1 MIKNTPRNNELSLL
15 ACSYSVFLCII
26 FGANAVAIKISLFGL
41 GTFTTAGLRF
51 TIASI
56 AICLWAKASG
66 LSFKIREGQ
75 LYQLFVIGM
84 IFTVQL
90 SLFYLGLSKTNASRG
105 TLVVNILPFF
115 VLFLAHFFLPGDRI
129 TIRKIIGM
137 VIGFTGV
144 AFVFLDKESVTAG
157 FRSGDLIILA
167 VAFLWACN
175 IVYVKRII
183 DNFEAFHIVLY
194 PMIFS
199 VPFFFI
205 GAFLWDASIIA
216 YVDLKIFGS
225 LLYQSLVTAA
235 FGFVAW
241 NKMLQ
246 KYGATALHSF
256 VFIMPI
262 AGVMLGGIVLNEPI
276 TFNIIIALL
285 LVVSGII
292 VINFKPKKPTTIFPL
307 GRGI

>member
-1 MIKNTPRNNELSLL
+1 MTKNTPRNNELSFL
-15 ACSYSVFLCII
+15 ACIYSVFLCII
-26 FGANAVAIKISLFGL
+26 FGANAVAIKISLCGL
-41 GTFTTAGLRF
+41 GVFTTAGLRF
-51 TIASI
+51 TIAST
-56 AICLWAKASG
+56 AICLWAKTSG
-66 LSFKIREGQ
+66 LSFNIRKGQ
-75 LYQLFVIGM
+75 IYQLFVIGM

-105 TLVVNILPFF
+105 TLVVNILPVF
-115 VLFLAHFFLPGDRI
+115 VLFLAHFFLSGDWI

-137 VIGFTGV
+137 VIGFIGV
-144 AFVFLDKESVTAG
+144 TFVFLEKNVTAD
-157 FRSGDLIILA
+157 FQSGDLIILA
-167 VAFLWACN
+167 AAFLWACN
-175 IVYVKRII
+175 IIYIKKII
-183 DNFEAFHIVLY
+183 DTFEAFHIVIY

-205 GAFLWDASIIA
+205 EGFLWDTSMISYIDSRIM
-216 YVDLKIFGS
+216 VS

-256 VFIMPI
+256 VFIMPL
-262 AGVMLGGIVLNEPI
+262 AGVILGGMVLNEPI
-276 TFNIIIALL
+276 TFNIIMALL

-292 VINFKPKKPTTIFPL
+292 VINFKPKKRISLFPI
-307 GRGI
+307 GRWL

>member
-1 MIKNTPRNNELSLL
+1 MIKNIPNNNDLSFL
-15 ACSYSVFLCII
+15 ACIYSIFLCIL
-26 FGANAVAIKISLFGL
+26 FGANAVAIKISLCGL
-41 GTFTTAGLRF
+41 GAFTTAGLRF

-56 AICLWAKASG
+56 AICLWAKTSG

-75 LYQLFVIGM
+75 FYQLFVITI

-105 TLVVNILPFF
+105 TLLVNILPFF
-115 VLFLAHFFLPGDRI
+115 VLFLAHFFIPGDRI
-129 TIRKIIGM
+129 TVRKIIGM
-137 VIGFTGV
+137 VTGFAGV
-144 AFVFLDKESVTAG
+144 AFVFFEKESVTAD
-157 FRSGDLIILA
+157 FQTGDIIILA

-183 DNFEAFHIVLY
+183 DSFEAFHIVLY

-205 GAFLWDASIIA
+205 EGFLWDSHMIA
-216 YVDLKIFGS
+216 YVDLKILGS
-225 LLYQSLVTAA
+225 LLYQSLVTAS

-241 NKMLQ
+241 NMMLK

-256 VFIMPI
+256 VFVMPI
-262 AGVMLGGIVLNEPI
+262 SGVVLGGIVLEEPI
-276 TFNIIIALL
+276 TFNIMIALL

-292 VINFKPKKPTTIFPL
+292 VINFKPKKPTPIFPL

>member
-1 MIKNTPRNNELSLL
+1 MIKNTPSNNELSFL
-15 ACSYSVFLCII
+15 ACIYSVFLCII
-26 FGANAVAIKISLFGL
+26 FGANAVAIKISLAGL

-56 AICLWAKASG
+56 AIFLWAKASG
-66 LSFKIREGQ
+66 LSFKIRKGQ
-75 LYQLFVIGM
+75 LYQLFVITM

-105 TLVVNILPFF
+105 TLLVNILPFF
-115 VLFLAHFFLPGDRI
+115 VLFLAHFFIPGDRI

-137 VIGFTGV
+137 IIGFAGV

-183 DNFEAFHIVLY
+183 DSFEAFHIVLY

-205 GAFLWDASIIA
+205 EGFLWDTNMIA
-216 YVDLKIFGS
+216 YVDLKILGS
-225 LLYQSLVTAA
+225 LLYQSLVTAS

-241 NKMLQ
+241 NMMLK

-262 AGVMLGGIVLNEPI
+262 AGVMLGGIVLKEPI
-276 TFNIIIALL
+276 TFNIMIALL

>member
-1 MIKNTPRNNELSLL
+1 MIKNIPSNNNLSLL
-15 ACSYSVFLCII
+15 ACIYSIFLCII
-26 FGANAVAIKISLFGL
+26 FGANAVAIKISLCGL
-41 GTFTTAGLRF
+41 GIFTTAGLRF

-56 AICLWAKASG
+56 AICLWAKTSG

-75 LYQLFVIGM
+75 IYQLVVITI

-105 TLVVNILPFF
+105 TLLVNILPFF
-115 VLFLAHFFLPGDRI
+115 VLCLAHFFIPGDRI
-129 TIRKIIGM
+129 TVRKIIGM
-137 VIGFTGV
+137 VTGFAGV
-144 AFVFLDKESVTAG
+144 AFVVFEKESVTAD
-157 FRSGDLIILA
+157 FHTGDLIILA

-183 DNFEAFHIVLY
+183 NSFEAFHIVLY

-205 GAFLWDASIIA
+205 EGFLWDSKMIA
-216 YVDLKIFGS
+216 YVDLKILGS
-225 LLYQSLVTAA
+225 LLYQSLVTAS

-241 NKMLQ
+241 NMMLK

-256 VFIMPI
+256 VFVMPI
-262 AGVMLGGIVLNEPI
+262 SGVVLGGIVLKEPI
-276 TFNIIIALL
+276 TFNIVIALL

-292 VINFKPKKPTTIFPL
+292 VINFKPKKPTPIFPL

>member
-1 MIKNTPRNNELSLL
+1 MIKNTPTNNELSFL
-15 ACSYSVFLCII
+15 ACIYSVFLCII
-26 FGANAVAIKISLFGL
+26 FGSNAVAIKISLDGL
-41 GTFTTAGLRF
+41 GVFTTAGFRF

-56 AICLWAKASG
+56 AVFLWAKTSG
-66 LSFKIREGQ
+66 LSFKIRDGQ
-75 LYQLFVIGM
+75 LYQLFVITM

-115 VLFLAHFFLPGDRI
+115 VLFLAHFFIPGDRI
-129 TIRKIIGM
+129 TIRKITGM
-137 VIGFTGV
+137 IIGFTGV
-144 AFVFLDKESVTAG
+144 AFVVFEKQSITAG
-157 FRSGDLIILA
+157 FQIGDLIILA
-167 VAFLWACN
+167 AAFLWACN

-183 DNFEAFHIVLY
+183 DAFEAFHIVIY

-205 GAFLWDASIIA
+205 EAFLWDTTMIA
-216 YVDLKIFGS
+216 YVDLKILGS
-225 LLYQSLVTAA
+225 LLYQSLVTAS

-241 NKMLQ
+241 NMMLK

-256 VFIMPI
+256 VFMMPV
-262 AGVMLGGIVLNEPI
+262 AGVVLGGIVLNEPI
-276 TFNIIIALL
+276 TLNIIIALI

-292 VINFKPKKPTTIFPL
+292 IVNFKPKKPTTIFPL

>member
-1 MIKNTPRNNELSLL
+1 
-15 ACSYSVFLCII
+15 
-26 FGANAVAIKISLFGL
+26 
-41 GTFTTAGLRF
+41 
-51 TIASI
+51 
-56 AICLWAKASG
+56 
-66 LSFKIREGQ
+66 
-75 LYQLFVIGM
+75 
-84 IFTVQL
+84 
-90 SLFYLGLSKTNASRG
+90 
-105 TLVVNILPFF
+105 
-115 VLFLAHFFLPGDRI
+115 
-129 TIRKIIGM
+129 M

-205 GAFLWDASIIA
+205 GAFLWDTSIIA
-216 YVDLKIFGS
+216 YVDLKILGS

-262 AGVMLGGIVLNEPI
+262 AGVMLGGIVLNEPF

>member
-1 MIKNTPRNNELSLL
+1 MIKNTSSNNEFSFLT
-15 ACSYSVFLCII
+15 CIYSVFLCII
-26 FGANAVAIKISLFGL
+26 FGANAVAIKISLCGL
-41 GTFTTAGLRF
+41 GVFTTAGLRF

-56 AICLWAKASG
+56 AICLWAKTSG
-66 LSFKIREGQ
+66 LSFNIRKGQ
-75 LYQLFVIGM
+75 IYQLFVIGM

-137 VIGFTGV
+137 LIGFSGV
-144 AFVFLDKESVTAG
+144 TFVIFEKESVTAD
-157 FRSGDLIILA
+157 FQRGDLIILA
-167 VAFLWACN
+167 AAFLWACN
-175 IVYVKRII
+175 AVYVKKII
-183 DNFEAFHIVLY
+183 AAFEAFHIVLY

-205 GAFLWDASIIA
+205 GGLLWDTSMIA
-216 YVDLKIFGS
+216 YVDLKIMGS
-225 LLYQSLVTAA
+225 LLYQSLVTAS

-241 NKMLQ
+241 NNMLQ
-246 KYGATALHSF
+246 RYGATALHSF
-256 VFIMPI
+256 VFIVPI
-262 AGVMLGGIVLNEPI
+262 AGVMLGWIVLNEPI

-292 VINFKPKKPTTIFPL
+292 VVNFKPQKRILLFPI
-307 GRGI
+307 GRWL

>member
-1 MIKNTPRNNELSLL
+1 MIKNTSSNNELSFL

-41 GTFTTAGLRF
+41 GVFTTAGFRF

-66 LSFKIREGQ
+66 LSFNLRKGQ
-75 LYQLFVIGM
+75 IYQLFVIGM

-115 VLFLAHFFLPGDRI
+115 VLFMAHFFLPGDRI
-129 TIRKIIGM
+129 TIRKIAGM
-137 VIGFTGV
+137 AIGFTGV
-144 AFVFLDKESVTAG
+144 AFVFLEKDVTAD
-157 FRSGDLIILA
+157 FKSGDLIILA

-183 DNFEAFHIVLY
+183 DSFEAFHIVLY

-205 GAFLWDASIIA
+205 GGFLWDTSMIA
-216 YVDLKIFGS
+216 YVDLKILGS

-276 TFNIIIALL
+276 AFNIIIALL

-292 VINFKPKKPTTIFPL
+292 VINFKPKKPTPIFPL

>member
-1 MIKNTPRNNELSLL
+1 MIKNTPTNNELSFF
-15 ACSYSVFLCII
+15 ACIYSVFLCII
-26 FGANAVAIKISLFGL
+26 FGSNAVAIKISLDGL
-41 GTFTTAGLRF
+41 GVFTTAGFRF

-56 AICLWAKASG
+56 AVFLWAKTSG
-66 LSFKIREGQ
+66 LSFKIRDGQ
-75 LYQLFVIGM
+75 LYQLFVITM

-115 VLFLAHFFLPGDRI
+115 VLFLAHFFIPGDRI
-129 TIRKIIGM
+129 TIRKITGM

-144 AFVFLDKESVTAG
+144 AFVVFEKQSITAG
-157 FRSGDLIILA
+157 FQIGDLIILA
-167 VAFLWACN
+167 AAFLWACN

-183 DNFEAFHIVLY
+183 DAFEAFHIVLY

-205 GAFLWDASIIA
+205 EAFLWDTSMIA
-216 YVDLKIFGS
+216 YVDLKILGS
-225 LLYQSLVTAA
+225 LLYQSLVTAS

-241 NKMLQ
+241 NMMLK

-256 VFIMPI
+256 VFMMPV
-262 AGVMLGGIVLNEPI
+262 AGVVLGGIVLNEPI
-276 TFNIIIALL
+276 TLNIIIALI

-292 VINFKPKKPTTIFPL
+292 IVNFKPKKPTTIFPL

>member
-1 MIKNTPRNNELSLL
+1 MIKNTPNNNDLPFL
-15 ACSYSVFLCII
+15 ACIYTVFLCTL

-56 AICLWAKASG
+56 AIFLWARTSG
-66 LSFKIREGQ
+66 LSFNISRAQ
-75 LYQLFVIGM
+75 LFQLFVIGM
-84 IFTVQL
+84 IFTFQL
-90 SLFYLGLSKTNASRG
+90 SLFYLGLSKTNASRA

-115 VLFLAHFFLPGDRI
+115 VLFLAHFFIPGDRI

-144 AFVFLDKESVTAG
+144 AFVFLEKDVTAD
-157 FRSGDLIILA
+157 FQSGDLIILA
-167 VAFLWACN
+167 AAFLWACN
-175 IVYVKRII
+175 IIYVKRII
-183 DNFEAFHIVLY
+183 DTFEAFHIVIY

-205 GAFLWDASIIA
+205 EGFLWDTSMIA
-216 YVDLKIFGS
+216 YIDLKIVGS
-225 LLYQSLVTAA
+225 MLYQSLVTAA
-235 FGFVAW
+235 FGFVVW

-262 AGVMLGGIVLNEPI
+262 AGVVLGGIVLKEPI
-276 TFNIIIALL
+276 TFNIMIALL

-292 VINFKPKKPTTIFPL
+292 VINVKPKRPTTIFPL
-307 GRGI
+307 GKGI

>member
-1 MIKNTPRNNELSLL
+1 MIKNTSSNNELSFL

-41 GTFTTAGLRF
+41 GVFTTAGLRF

-129 TIRKIIGM
+129 TIRKLTGM
-137 VIGFTGV
+137 AIGFTGV
-144 AFVFLDKESVTAG
+144 AFVFLEKDVTAN
-157 FRSGDLIILA
+157 FQSGDLIILA

-183 DNFEAFHIVLY
+183 DGFEAFHIVLY

-205 GAFLWDASIIA
+205 GGFLWDTSMIA
-216 YVDLKIFGS
+216 YVDLKILGS

-285 LVVSGII
+285 LVVSGIV

>member
-1 MIKNTPRNNELSLL
+1 MIKNTSGNNELSFL
-15 ACSYSVFLCII
+15 ACIYSVFLCII
-26 FGANAVAIKISLFGL
+26 FGANAVAIKISLCGL
-41 GTFTTAGLRF
+41 GVFTTAGLRF

-56 AICLWAKASG
+56 AICLWAKTSG
-66 LSFKIREGQ
+66 LSFNIKKGQ
-75 LYQLFVIGM
+75 IYQLFVIGI

-115 VLFLAHFFLPGDRI
+115 VLFLAHFFLAGDRI

-137 VIGFTGV
+137 VIGFAGV
-144 AFVFLDKESVTAG
+144 AFVFFEEDVTAN
-157 FRSGDLIILA
+157 FQSGDLIILA
-167 VAFLWACN
+167 AAFLWACN
-175 IVYVKRII
+175 IIYVKRII
-183 DNFEAFHIVLY
+183 NSFKAFHIVIY

-199 VPFFFI
+199 VPLFFI
-205 GAFLWDASIIA
+205 EGFLWDASMIA
-216 YVDLKIFGS
+216 YIDLKIVGS
-225 LLYQSLVTAA
+225 MLYQSIVTAA
-235 FGFVAW
+235 FGFMAW
-241 NKMLQ
+241 NMMLQ

-262 AGVMLGGIVLNEPI
+262 AGVTLGGIVLNEPL

-292 VINFKPKKPTTIFPL
+292 VINFKKRISLFPI
-307 GRGI
+307 GRWL

>member
-1 MIKNTPRNNELSLL
+1 MIKNTSSNNELSFL

-41 GTFTTAGLRF
+41 GVFTTAGLRF

-137 VIGFTGV
+137 AIGFTGV

-183 DNFEAFHIVLY
+183 DSFEAFHIVLY

-205 GAFLWDASIIA
+205 GGFLWDTSMIA
-216 YVDLKIFGS
+216 YVDLKILGS

-285 LVVSGII
+285 LVVSGIV

>member
-1 MIKNTPRNNELSLL
+1 MIKNTSSNNELSFL

-26 FGANAVAIKISLFGL
+26 FGANAVAIKISLCGL
-41 GTFTTAGLRF
+41 GVFTTAGLRF

-56 AICLWAKASG
+56 AIWLWAKTSG
-66 LSFKIREGQ
+66 LSFNIRKGQ
-75 LYQLFVIGM
+75 IYQLFVITI

-105 TLVVNILPFF
+105 TLLVNILPFF

-129 TIRKIIGM
+129 TIRKITGM
-137 VIGFTGV
+137 LIGFTGV
-144 AFVFLDKESVTAG
+144 AFVIFEKKSVTAD
-157 FRSGDLIILA
+157 FQSGDLIILA

-175 IVYVKRII
+175 VIYVKRII
-183 DNFEAFHIVLY
+183 DTFEAFHIVLY

-199 VPFFFI
+199 VPLFFI
-205 GAFLWDASIIA
+205 EGFLWDASMIA

-246 KYGATALHSF
+246 KYGATSLHSF

-292 VINFKPKKPTTIFPL
+292 VINFKLKKRISLFPI
-307 GRGI
+307 GRWL

>member
-1 MIKNTPRNNELSLL
+1 MI
-15 ACSYSVFLCII
+15 
-26 FGANAVAIKISLFGL
+26 
-41 GTFTTAGLRF
+41 
-51 TIASI
+51 
-56 AICLWAKASG
+56 
-66 LSFKIREGQ
+66 
-75 LYQLFVIGM
+75 
-84 IFTVQL
+84 
-90 SLFYLGLSKTNASRG
+90 
-105 TLVVNILPFF
+105 
-115 VLFLAHFFLPGDRI
+115 
-129 TIRKIIGM
+129 
-137 VIGFTGV
+137 IGFTGV

-205 GAFLWDASIIA
+205 GGFLWDTNMIA
-216 YVDLKIFGS
+216 YVDLKILGS
-225 LLYQSLVTAA
+225 LLYQSLVTAS

-262 AGVMLGGIVLNEPI
+262 AGVMLGGIVLEEPI

-292 VINFKPKKPTTIFPL
+292 VINFKPKRPTTIFPL